1 MNRRCGKEGVDRS
14 KGSCGPSNGGRE
26 NKRELLR
33 SEINQGLCVCV
44 CVYMCVVMLP
54 VFLRR
59 AEAWV
64 MMSER
69 RDRTPRFEMNAIRE
83 TRVEH
88 AFSPS
93 SSALIFRCLDIQTL
107 LSPISLVSSLR
118 PLFRF
123 SSLHPALFLDRISAS
138 PDYRL

>member
-1 MNRRCGKEGVDRS
+1 M
-14 KGSCGPSNGGRE
+14 
-26 NKRELLR
+26 
-33 SEINQGLCVCV
+33 CVCV
-44 CVYMCVVMLP
+44 LAMLP
-54 VFLRR
+54 VFPRR
-59 AEAWV
+59 AETWV

-93 SSALIFRCLDIQTL
+93 PSALIFRCLDIQTL
-107 LSPISLVSSLR
+107 LLPHLVSSLR

-123 SSLHPALFLDRISAS
+123 SLLPLRPALFLDRISAS
-138 PDYRL
+138 LSTIDPCHCTVRSGSECTEYEISWLLFH